1 MHQSRICANNGA
13 KNKNKNKI
21 KRRRLQCYEEVSE
34 LETKVGGDK
43 WYDMGLDSMDWM
55 HYAYIFWL

>member
-1 MHQSRICANNGA
+1 VHQSRICANNGA

-43 WYDMGLDSMDWM
+43 
-55 HYAYIFWL
+55 